1 VGIAVRSFSTKP
13 IAGAR
18 SAAQVT
24 APGGSPEEQ
33 PDPVRRPSVGV
44 PAEAGADELRVALTP
59 AAVGSLEKAGLS
71 AVIESGAGMAA
82 GYPDSAYA
90 ERGATVGRRDD
101 AFAADLV
108 AMVRVA
114 AGDPASPDLQRL
126 RPGQIVVGMAAPLAA
141 PDLAEAVAAT
151 GVTLF
156 SLELLPRTTRA
167 QPMDVLSS
175 QASVAG
181 YKAVL
186 LAAGALPKMFP
197 MMTTAAGT
205 LAPARVFV
213 VGAGVAGLAAIA
225 AARRLG
231 AVVEA
236 YDVRPAVKE
245 EVQSLGARFVE
256 IELETGQDGSGS
268 GAYAARMTEETL
280 RKQRELMTRVVA
292 ASDVVITTAQVQGA
306 RAPVLV
312 TVDMVAGMAPGSVI
326 VDLAA
331 AQGGNCELSRA
342 GETVEV
348 GGVRIVGPRDLAA
361 TVPHHASQLY
371 GKNLAN
377 FIQLLVDGG
386 RLSPPADDDIVRE
399 TTVAAGGSVVHP
411 RVLEALGHAPPP
423 EAEPAA
429 APAEVPR

>member
-1 VGIAVRSFSTKP
+1 MS
-13 IAGAR
+13 
-18 SAAQVT
+18 
-24 APGGSPEEQ
+24 APGAPEEQ

-44 PAEAGADELRVALTP
+44 PAERRHGERRVALTP
-59 AAVGSLEKAGLS
+59 AAVGSLDKLGLAPVVEAGAGL
-71 AVIESGAGMAA
+71 EA

-90 ERGATVGRRDD
+90 ERGATLGSRQD
-101 AFAADLV
+101 ALAADVV

-114 AGDPASPDLQRL
+114 AGDPASPDLERL
-126 RPGQIVVGMAAPLAA
+126 SAGQIVVGMAAPLAA
-141 PDLAEAVAAT
+141 PDLAAAVAAT
-151 GVTLF
+151 GATLF

-186 LAAGALPKMFP
+186 IAADALPKMFP

-256 IELETGQDGSGS
+256 IELETGQEGSGS

-280 RKQRELMTRVVA
+280 RRQRELMTRVVA
-292 ASDVVITTAQVQGA
+292 SSDVVITTAQVQGA

-331 AQGGNCELSRA
+331 SQGGNCELSRPD
-342 GETVEV
+342 ETVEV
-348 GGVRIVGPRDLAA
+348 GGVRIVGAGDLAA
-361 TVPHHASQLY
+361 TIPHHASQLY

-377 FIQLLVDGG
+377 FIQLLVDDG
-386 RLSPPADDDIVRE
+386 RLVPPEDDDIVRE
-399 TTVAAGGSVVHP
+399 TMVTSGGSVVHP
-411 RVLEALGHAPPP
+411 RVREALGEPRPP
-423 EAEPAA
+423 EPEEAQAPHAE
-429 APAEVPR
+429 APR